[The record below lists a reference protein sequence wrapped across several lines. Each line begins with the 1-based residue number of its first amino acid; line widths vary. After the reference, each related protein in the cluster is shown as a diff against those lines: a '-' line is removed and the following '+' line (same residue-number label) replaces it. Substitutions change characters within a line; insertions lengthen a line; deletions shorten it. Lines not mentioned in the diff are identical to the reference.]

1 LFLIFYKNQLRKLI
15 IKIRASPLKREK
27 FQQQCNALN
36 LPMLELIPD
45 IKTRWNSTEI
55 MIERAL
61 KLRQVCIFDMIKN
74 IKYQINN

>member
-1 LFLIFYKNQLRKLI
+1 LI
-15 IKIRASPLKREK
+15 IKIRASPLKREQ

-36 LPMLELIPD
+36 IQILELIPD
-45 IKTRWNSTEI
+45 IKTRWNSTEM

-74 IKYQINN
+74 KKY